1 MHSESWSSSRCGDV
15 DPVVFWGAEMK
26 RFFVHTEDGTELYFT
41 EQEARI
47 AATEALAEIR
57 EACDDEWSDAVHSVF
72 WGEVREEARQI
83 RVGLESQFIDYA
95 LKPV

>member
-1 MHSESWSSSRCGDV
+1 
-15 DPVVFWGAEMK
+15 MK

-41 EQEARI
+41 AEAARA
-47 AATEALAEIR
+47 AATEAIAEIR

-83 RVGLESQFIDYA
+83 KVGPESQFIDYT